1 MGLELPPKL
10 TQNLKNRDFDLH
22 LNHNHYMV
30 KDIKGT
36 KKGKVMVTIPKSTGQ
51 LTVKKKYPVNLTSG
65 LISQRG

>member
-1 MGLELPPKL
+1 
-10 TQNLKNRDFDLH
+10 
-22 LNHNHYMV
+22 MV

-36 KKGKVMVTIPKSTGQ
+36 KKGKVMVTIPESTGQ